1 MKAILE
7 FTLPEEQDEH
17 QLAVDAWKW
26 QGAFLETRE
35 RIMGWMEHGHNFK
48 NAAQALEAIHNYMI
62 DEMNERG
69 LGE

>member
-1 MKAILE
+1 MKAVLE

-17 QLAVDAWKW
+17 QLAVNAWKW
-26 QGAFLETRE
+26 QGAFLEIRE
-35 RIMGWMEHGHNFK
+35 LVRQWLKYGHDFK
-48 NAAQALEAIHNYMI
+48 NAEQVLEAIKNHMI